1 MNKGCFKDDLS
12 CFGVRFGWQATVL
25 MSPSLAFYFGDK
37 QLGSFHTEGI
47 HRLGDRGKGRVE
59 QRHPR
64 VIVETAD
71 RDFAWYGFIQVLQR
85 LQGPDHGRVVSG
97 EYGIGRLRQVKQLQ
111 RLRMTL
117 LDRKRRGA

>member
-1 MNKGCFKDDLS
+1 MAHSSAKMYKVERRELGASLLPGYPTGASQSFYHSQYSASCTATGFAMNKGCFKDDLS

-71 RDFAWYGFIQVLQR
+71 RDFARYR
-85 LQGPDHGRVVSG
+85 
-97 EYGIGRLRQVKQLQ
+97 
-111 RLRMTL
+111 
-117 LDRKRRGA
+117 

>member
-1 MNKGCFKDDLS
+1 MDPILLAMIRARLCTILVRGRAQGARSITAPRLPDRSVTSVLPPPVHSTSCTPTGFAMNKGCFKDDLS
-12 CFGVRFGWQATVL
+12 CFGVRYGWRANVL

-64 VIVETAD
+64 V
-71 RDFAWYGFIQVLQR
+71 
-85 LQGPDHGRVVSG
+85 
-97 EYGIGRLRQVKQLQ
+97 
-111 RLRMTL
+111 
-117 LDRKRRGA
+117 